1 MDVIEWLGGELS
13 DEAMVDVNEI
23 GQLGL
28 LGWVCRCG
36 CGCKEQFLL

>member
-1 MDVIEWLGGELS
+1 LKWFGEEAMEVIEWLGGELG

-28 LGWVCRCG
+28 L
-36 CGCKEQFLL
+36 